1 MMNNNLLTFLLLFGA
16 GAFTIVGAVMDWNWF
31 MNSRR
36 ARFFVAIFGRLG
48 ARIFYIL
55 LGLFIIG
62 MAGIIYLGGD

>member
-1 MMNNNLLTFLLLFGA
+1 MNNNLLTFLLLFGA

-36 ARFFVAIFGRLG
+36 ARFFVAIFGRMG

-62 MAGIIYLGGD
+62 MAGIIYLGGN

>member
-1 MMNNNLLTFLLLFGA
+1 MNNNLLTFLLLFGA
-16 GAFTIVGAVMDWNWF
+16 GVFTIVGAVMDWNWF

-36 ARFFVAIFGRLG
+36 ARFFVAIFGRMG

-62 MAGIIYLGGD
+62 MAGIIYLGGN

>member
-1 MMNNNLLTFLLLFGA
+1 MEDENMLPFLLMIGA
-16 GAFTIVGAVMDWNWF
+16 GVFTIMGAIMDWNWF

-36 ARFFVAIFGRLG
+36 ARFFVGIFGRTG

-62 MAGIIYLGGD
+62 LAFVSYLGGS

>member
-1 MMNNNLLTFLLLFGA
+1 MNNTLLTFLLLFGA

-36 ARFFVAIFGRLG
+36 ARFFVAIFGRMG

-62 MAGIIYLGGD
+62 MAGIIYLGGN

>member
-1 MMNNNLLTFLLLFGA
+1 MNNNLLTFLLLFGA

>member
-1 MMNNNLLTFLLLFGA
+1 MNNNLLTFLLLFGA

-62 MAGIIYLGGD
+62 MAGIIYLGGN

>member
-1 MMNNNLLTFLLLFGA
+1 MNNNLLTFLLLFGA

-36 ARFFVAIFGRLG
+36 ARFFVAIFGRTG

-62 MAGIIYLGGD
+62 MAGIIYLGGN

>member
-1 MMNNNLLTFLLLFGA
+1 MNNNLLTFLLLFGA

-36 ARFFVAIFGRLG
+36 ARFFVAIFGRMG
-48 ARIFYIL
+48 ARIFYVL

-62 MAGIIYLGGD
+62 MAGIIYLGGN